1 MDNEDLKKKAA
12 DGAEKAKETA
22 GKAKDKAKEFY
33 GKAKES
39 ALVKKI
45 SEKTKLGANAV
56 MGIAGGIVLVLLVVI
71 IAVAN
76 HKSPE
81 ERLAREY
88 AKAAKVAAKTL
99 GADDFSD
106 VKSALKA
113 VDTAAKVVQKVSSTG
128 KSSKKENKVKF
139 ATKPDPE
146 TDFVYDLTADGQGI
160 VITGYK
166 YDGYEPRE
174 ISIPE
179 TIEGYPVIEL
189 GDSAFESTSVES
201 IVVPQTVQ
209 KVGSFYKRVT
219 SSAPM
224 WVDINTEKLKY
235 IGVRAFQSVKF
246 ANTKVVLSD
255 GCVIEDPP
263 MEITRDSCAFAGSNI
278 TSIVLPEGLERIPDR
293 AFEYCS
299 ELKSVTLPSTLKGI
313 GDGAF
318 QECKKLESITF
329 PKSLKE
335 IGYKA
340 FNSCENLKEVNI
352 PDGVKYDFPGEFGYG
367 TNTNAFRKCTSLNL
381 KQRAAI
387 KATGY
392 TGTFSDE

>member
-33 GKAKES
+33 GKVKES
-39 ALVKKI
+39 GLVKKI

-113 VDTAAKVVQKVSSTG
+113 VDTAANVVKKVSSTG

-139 ATKPDPE
+139 ATKPNPE
-146 TDFVYDLTADGQGI
+146 TDFVYDLSEDGQGI
-160 VITGYK
+160 VISDYTG
-166 YDGYEPRE
+166 ESPFVM
-174 ISIPE
+174 IPE
-179 TIEGYPVIEL
+179 TIEGYPVVQV
-189 GDSAFESTSVES
+189 GPKKDFGWFPVKS
-201 IVVPQTVQ
+201 IVFPKSVK
-209 KVGSFYKRVT
+209 KVYYLSGLNLRI
-219 SSAPM
+219 
-224 WVDINTEKLKY
+224 DIENLEY
-235 IGVRAFQSVKF
+235 IGDNAFLECTFEKTKIKIPEGCFVGDF
-246 ANTKVVLSD
+246 AF
-255 GCVIEDPP
+255 
-263 MEITRDSCAFAGSNI
+263 DSSNI
-278 TSIVLPEGLERIPDR
+278 TEIVFPEGMEKVPHGV
-293 AFEYCS
+293 CTS
-299 ELKSVTLPSTLKGI
+299 CKSLKSV
-313 GDGAF
+313 
-318 QECKKLESITF
+318 TF
-329 PKSLKE
+329 PKSLKS
-335 IGYKA
+335 ISDGA
-340 FNSCENLKEVNI
+340 FQYCSNLENVSI
-352 PDGVKYDFPGEFGYG
+352 PENAKYDYPENDGIPFTEV
-367 TNTNAFRKCTSLNL
+367 AFFNCPRLNL

-392 TGTFSDE
+392 TGTFANDF

>member
-39 ALVKKI
+39 GLVKKI

-189 GDSAFESTSVES
+189 GDSAFKSTPVES

-209 KVGSFYKRVT
+209 KVGSFYERVT
-219 SSAPM
+219 SLDPM

-235 IGVRAFQSVKF
+235 IGRYAFQSVKF

-263 MEITRDSCAFAGSNI
+263 MNITRDSCAFAGSNI

-313 GDGAF
+313 GERAF

-335 IGYKA
+335 IGDRA
-340 FNSCENLKEVNI
+340 FFSCENLKEVNI
-352 PDGVKYDFPGEFGYG
+352 PDGVKYDFPGDMGDNNNG
-367 TNTNAFRKCTSLNL
+367 AFEMCTSLNL

-392 TGTFSDE
+392 TGTFSD

>member
-39 ALVKKI
+39 GLVKKI

-56 MGIAGGIVLVLLVVI
+56 MGIAGGIVLVLLVAV

-81 ERLAREY
+81 KRLAREY

-99 GADDFSD
+99 GADDLSD

-113 VDTAAKVVQKVSSTG
+113 VDTAAKVVKKVSSAG
-128 KSSKKENKVKF
+128 KSSKNENKVKF
-139 ATKPDPE
+139 ATKPNPE

-166 YDGYEPRE
+166 YNKEGDPRN

-179 TIEGYPVIEL
+179 TIEGYPVVEL
-189 GDSAFESTSVES
+189 GDYVFKSTAVISV
-201 IVVPQTVQ
+201 VVPQTVQ
-209 KVGSFYKRVT
+209 KVGQFYDRVT
-219 SSAPM
+219 SRDHM

-235 IGVRAFQSVKF
+235 IGRYAFEGVEF
-246 ANTKVVLSD
+246 ANTKIVLSD
-255 GCVIEDPP
+255 GCVIEDLEDPSSVIP
-263 MEITRDSCAFAGSNI
+263 SGVFYGSNI

-313 GDGAF
+313 GERAF

-335 IGYKA
+335 IGERA
-340 FNSCENLKEVNI
+340 FESCENLKEVNI
-352 PDGVKYDFPGEFGYG
+352 PDGVKYDFPGTMGDI
-367 TNTNAFRKCTSLNL
+367 NNDAFRRCTSLNL

-392 TGTFSDE
+392 TGTFSD